1 MTEEVTNQIT
11 MIVPG
16 RRSLGE
22 GWSKVSIGHTSDEI
36 TVEREDAPAPADGKT
51 ITVVA
56 GPDAEYSSY
65 ILEAAY
71 EKAAN
76 RPPGAM
82 THMERVAVMNE
93 AWFAFLEDKLRHLRG
108 QTSIGAAGMFQRQRV
123 HQNPETRSTM
133 QR

>member
-22 GWSKVSIGHTSDEI
+22 GWSKVSIGHTADEI

-71 EKAAN
+71 EKAAH
-76 RPPGAM
+76 RPPAEL
-82 THMERVAVMNE
+82 TAQEIYDATNE
-93 AWFAFLEDKLRHLRG
+93 AWFAFLEDKARHGRG